1 MIRQYFFGAEESK
14 PGGGTRR
21 CVFVSWCDIK
31 LSKFMRVK
39 ITCVR
44 VSVHLCACVRV
55 SMCMCVSA
63 NRSVELHNLS
73 VWCVQEHK
81 CAVCVSA
88 VQT

>member
-44 VSVHLCACVRV
+44 VS
-55 SMCMCVSA
+55 A